1 MTVTESERARRQA
14 LLDKHY
20 AVENDGDIPG
30 IMATFA
36 PDAVM
41 EYNGV
46 PFPSPDTIEAA
57 HLYLGFT
64 DAAGAF
70 DKPQN
75 HIDRVSFTDTDVVV
89 EGRLAGKHVEE
100 FLGFAGTGR
109 DVVLPFTAFYEFDEA
124 GLLASERVVM
134 NLGPLNPDFMGAPA
148 GLV

>member
-1 MTVTESERARRQA
+1 MTVTEAERARRQT
-14 LLDKHY
+14 LLERHY

-36 PDAVM
+36 PDGVM

-46 PFPSPDTIEAA
+46 PFPTPDTIEAA

-89 EGRLAGKHVEE
+89 EGRLAGAHVQE

-109 DVVLPFTAFYEFDEA
+109 QVVLPFTAFYEFNAD

-134 NLGPLNPDFMGAPA
+134 NLGPLNPTFVGAPA
-148 GLV
+148 GLA